1 MVGVGV
7 SNMDVKAGTQK
18 LKEYFKQL
26 DGAIVA
32 YSGGVDSGL
41 LAYVAYAALGHKMV
55 AVIAESPSL
64 ARREYR
70 SAKKFAADHGI
81 PLRVVQTAEMENP
94 RYRANQGD
102 RCYYCKNA
110 LFAKLKELRERINKS
125 MKDSAWP
132 IVYGVNKDDLGDHR
146 PGMLAANEASIGAP
160 YIDLGIDK
168 RTIREICT
176 YYNLEIAEKP
186 AMPCLAS
193 RLQYGQTVTREKLKQ
208 VEVAENFLCDLG
220 LKIFRVRHHG
230 DTARIEIQQADFA
243 LLMRNREKICQ
254 KLHALGF
261 TYVAL
266 DLDGFR
272 SGSLNAELD
281 L

>member
-1 MVGVGV
+1 
-7 SNMDVKAGTQK
+7 MDVKVWAQK
-18 LKEYFKQL
+18 LNRLFKQYN
-26 DGAIVA
+26 GVIVA

-41 LAYVAYAALGHKMV
+41 LAYVAYAALGDKMA

-81 PLRVVQTAEMENP
+81 PLRIVRTAEMENP
-94 RYRANQGD
+94 HYRANQGD

-110 LFAKLKELRERINKS
+110 LFAKLKDLRERINSSLKNS
-125 MKDSAWP
+125 DWS
-132 IVYGVNKDDLGDHR
+132 IVYGVNKDDLGDYR
-146 PGMLAANEASIGAP
+146 PGMLAAKEASIGAP
-160 YIDLGIDK
+160 YVDLGIDK

-176 YYNLEIAEKP
+176 YYNLEIAEKS

-193 RLQYGQTVTREKLKQ
+193 RLQYGQTVTTEKLKQ
-208 VEVAENFLCDLG
+208 IEEAEDFLYDLG
-220 LKIFRVRHHG
+220 LHIFRVRHHG
-230 DTARIEIQQADFA
+230 DTARIEVKQSDFTA
-243 LLMRNREKICQ
+243 LIRNREKICQ

-261 TYVAL
+261 TFVAL

-272 SGSLNAELD
+272 SGSLNAELN
-281 L
+281 LSHWQA

>member
-1 MVGVGV
+1 
-7 SNMDVKAGTQK
+7 MDVKALTQK
-18 LKEYFKQL
+18 LETYFKQL

-81 PLRVVQTAEMENP
+81 PLRVVQTTEMENP
-94 RYRANQGD
+94 RYLANQGD

-110 LFAKLKELRERINKS
+110 LFTKLKELRELINKS
-125 MKDSAWP
+125 MQDSTWS
-132 IVYGVNKDDLGDHR
+132 IVYGVNKDDLGDYR
-146 PGMLAANEASIGAP
+146 PGMLAAKEASIGSP

-168 RTIREICT
+168 RAIREICA

-193 RLQYGQTVTREKLKQ
+193 RLQYGQKVTIEKLKQ
-208 VEVAENFLCDLG
+208 VEEAENFLCDLG

-230 DTARIEIQQADFA
+230 DTARIEVQQPDFEA
-243 LLMRNREKICQ
+243 LIRNREKICQ

-261 TYVAL
+261 IYVAL

-281 L
+281 LPGNPHF

>member
-1 MVGVGV
+1 
-7 SNMDVKAGTQK
+7 MDVKALTQK
-18 LKEYFKQL
+18 LEKYFKQL

-81 PLRVVQTAEMENP
+81 PLRVVRTAEMENP

-110 LFAKLKELRERINKS
+110 LFTKLKELRERINES
-125 MKDSAWP
+125 MEDSAWP
-132 IVYGVNKDDLGDHR
+132 IVYGVNKDDLGDYR
-146 PGMLAANEASIGAP
+146 PGMLAAKEASIGAP
-160 YIDLGIDK
+160 YVDLGIDK

-208 VEVAENFLCDLG
+208 VEAAENFLGDLG

-230 DTARIEIQQADFA
+230 DTARIEIQQSDFA
-243 LLMRNREKICQ
+243 VLIQNREKVCQ

-261 TYVAL
+261 TFVAL

-272 SGSLNAELD
+272 SGSLNAELN
-281 L
+281 LSRSQV

>member
-1 MVGVGV
+1 
-7 SNMDVKAGTQK
+7 MDVKVWTQK
-18 LKEYFKQL
+18 LEKYFKQL

-41 LAYVAYAALGHKMV
+41 LAYAAYAALGHKMV

-81 PLRVVQTAEMENP
+81 PLRVVRTAEMENP

-110 LFAKLKELRERINKS
+110 LFVKLKELREQINKS
-125 MKDSAWP
+125 LQDSAWP
-132 IVYGVNKDDLGDHR
+132 IVYGVNKDDLGDYR
-146 PGMLAANEASIGAP
+146 PGMLAAKEASIGAP
-160 YIDLGIDK
+160 YVDLGIDK

-193 RLQYGQTVTREKLKQ
+193 RLQYGQTVTTEKLKQ
-208 VEVAENFLCDLG
+208 VEVAENFLGDLG
-220 LKIFRVRHHG
+220 FKIFRVRHHG
-230 DTARIEIQQADFA
+230 DTARIEIQQSDFA
-243 LLMRNREKICQ
+243 ALIRNREKICQ

-261 TYVAL
+261 TFVAL